1 VNPALPAR
9 DPGRCVTYR
18 RVSSVDQ
25 RDRGYGL
32 DDQAATI
39 ADFVAREGLAA
50 VGHFADPGVSGT
62 TPLEGR
68 PGLSD
73 ALDTALREGAG
84 VLVVARH
91 DRLARDTLQA
101 LLIEKAFADAGV
113 KIAYVEGGNGESEAD
128 RFMRNVMHSMA
139 EMQKRELVRR
149 LRAGAEK
156 KREHDARAYV
166 GGRPPLG
173 YRADASRE
181 LVIDPEGAAIVRE
194 VFGRARR
201 GESVARIT
209 RGLNE
214 REASGRRWHPTSVRR
229 VLTNDIYKRARPGR
243 IVDAKVWNA
252 AQTALA
258 ARRKGDHERGP
269 KVRERAKRP

>member
-1 VNPALPAR
+1 
-9 DPGRCVTYR
+9 
-18 RVSSVDQ
+18 
-25 RDRGYGL
+25 
-32 DDQAATI
+32 
-39 ADFVAREGLAA
+39 
-50 VGHFADPGVSGT
+50 
-62 TPLEGR
+62 
-68 PGLSD
+68 
-73 ALDTALREGAG
+73 
-84 VLVVARH
+84 
-91 DRLARDTLQA
+91 
-101 LLIEKAFADAGV
+101 
-113 KIAYVEGGNGESEAD
+113 
-128 RFMRNVMHSMA
+128 MRNVMHSMA

-252 AQTALA
+252 AQAALA
-258 ARRKGDHERGP
+258 ARRKGEHERG
-269 KVRERAKRP
+269 KARSKGGGE